1 MPSGGDRP
9 PAPAG
14 DDIVLRVGPAS
25 RELRRTLRPIE
36 WVVLEDV
43 VLVARRDGAG
53 RLVAP
58 TSARQVAEHLS
69 LTPGVVARAL
79 ARLRREG
86 LLTYAREAGPAGRFG
101 LSTYVVGTVPGLEVV
116 EPTDALPGPPPPCP
130 AGTHLDGPRA
140 VKAHTVAAPP
150 LRPVGAN
157 PARPSLHDDVA
168 AALAAAV
175 DDAAAEERAGS
186 TGGRAANKRGRRP
199 ASKPAATQL
208 SILDTAR
215 DSTLENPTRHP

>member
-1 MPSGGDRP
+1 MPSGADRP
-9 PAPAG
+9 AAPAG
-14 DDIVLRVGPAS
+14 DDVVLRVGPAS

-36 WVVLEDV
+36 WVVLEDIA
-43 VLVARRDGAG
+43 LVARRDGAG

-116 EPTDALPGPPPPCP
+116 EPTDAPPGPPPPCP
-130 AGTHLDGPRA
+130 AGTHVDGPRA
-140 VKAHTVAAPP
+140 VNAHTVAAPP
-150 LRPVGAN
+150 PRPIGAD
-157 PARPSLHDDVA
+157 PTRRSLHVVA
-168 AALAAAV
+168 AARAAAV
-175 DDAAAEERAGS
+175 DDAAAEERARS

-199 ASKPAATQL
+199 ASKPAVTQL

>member
-1 MPSGGDRP
+1 MPAGTDR

-43 VLVARRDGAG
+43 ALVARRDGAG

-58 TSARQVAEHLS
+58 TSARLVAEHLS

-86 LLTYAREAGPAGRFG
+86 LLTYAREVGPAGRFG
-101 LSTYVVGTVPGLEVV
+101 LSTYVVSTVPGLDVV
-116 EPTDALPGPPPPCP
+116 EPTDGRPCPSPPCP
-130 AGTHLDGPRA
+130 APPQMDGPGA
-140 VKAHTVAAPP
+140 VDAHMVAAAPP
-150 LRPVGAN
+150 RPVALV
-157 PARPSLHDDVA
+157 AAVDDVA
-168 AALAAAV
+168 A
-175 DDAAAEERAGS
+175 EERPRS
-186 TGGRAANKRGRRP
+186 TGGGAANKRGRRP
-199 ASKPAATQL
+199 ASKPAVTQL
-208 SILDTAR
+208 SILDATR
-215 DSTLENPTRHP
+215 DCERVPNQEPSR